1 MTQEVLP
8 EKMYISYYSATKG
21 KKVLKLL
28 NKTQLIFISSNNKI
42 IEPSK
47 KEWESFWEK
56 IEQIGIWDLEESYNR
71 CILTDGYKWEINISF
86 NNKIIESTGTNL
98 DPTLYIGNK
107 LISVLDKFLDAIYD
121 LTEIQMD

>member
-1 MTQEVLP
+1 MTPNVLP
-8 EKMYISYYSATKG
+8 EKMYISYYSVTKG

-47 KEWESFWEK
+47 KDWESFWEK
-56 IEQIGIWDLEESYNR
+56 IEEIGIWDLEESYNR
-71 CILTDGYKWEINISF
+71 CILTERYKWEIDISF
-86 NNKIIESTGTNL
+86 NNKIIESKGTNL

-107 LISVLDKFLDAIYD
+107 LISILDKFLDAIND
-121 LTEIQMD
+121 LTGIQLD